1 MKRDCGFLFQYF
13 KTGINNDRFR
23 RRIIRTT
30 PASPSPVKTMMDGSV
45 TVVMAKLQLTSVLCP
60 PGDTSDR
67 NNSHCPFG
75 FVPIKLV
82 SIAAWTTPRNAD
94 GADCGLMFT
103 PSGWGLSL
111 LRHQNRLTEPERFSY
126 AARLVTRKFIVN
138 VTVENLAPCKKL
150 LRVELDAKAV
160 DEVFETIT
168 KDFQKQAALPGF
180 RPGKAPRALV
190 LKKYEA
196 DIKNEVKRKLIG
208 DHYRKALE
216 EKKIA
221 VIGYPD
227 IEEIQFGRGQ
237 NLQFAATIE
246 TAPEFQLPEYKG
258 LVAKREIKSVTDADV
273 ERAVGLLAQQ
283 HMKFETVARELKP
296 GDIAVVN
303 YTGACDGKPITDTA
317 PTAKGLTE
325 QKNFWVDA
333 APNTFIPGFAD
344 QLVGAKAGDKR
355 TVNVDFPADFV
366 TKELAGKKGVFEVE
380 IVEVKE
386 KVPPAVDDAFAKK
399 YDAENLEKL
408 RAGVR
413 RDLEN
418 ELKYSQARAI
428 RGQIV
433 RGLLDRVVFELPES
447 AVAHETRNVV
457 YDLVRQNSQRGVKRE
472 MIEKQK
478 DEIYAAATHNAKE
491 RVKLAFLIQRIAE
504 QEKISVSQ
512 EEVVKHAQS
521 LAAMYQMPF
530 EQFLKDLQKRNGVNE
545 LYDQIAHEK
554 VLTFLEQN
562 AKIEDVPPAAG

>member
-1 MKRDCGFLFQYF
+1 M
-13 KTGINNDRFR
+13 
-23 RRIIRTT
+23 
-30 PASPSPVKTMMDGSV
+30 
-45 TVVMAKLQLTSVLCP
+45 
-60 PGDTSDR
+60 
-67 NNSHCPFG
+67 
-75 FVPIKLV
+75 
-82 SIAAWTTPRNAD
+82 
-94 GADCGLMFT
+94 
-103 PSGWGLSL
+103 
-111 LRHQNRLTEPERFSY
+111 
-126 AARLVTRKFIVN
+126 N

-150 LRVELDAKAV
+150 LRVELDAKSV
-160 DEVFETIT
+160 DESFDAVT

-196 DIKNEVKRKLIG
+196 DIKDEVKRKLIG

-216 EKKIA
+216 EKKIT
-221 VIGYPD
+221 VIAPPD

-237 NLQFAATIE
+237 NLQFAATVE

-258 LVAKREIKSVTDADV
+258 LPAKREIKSVTDADV
-273 ERAVGLLAQQ
+273 ERALGLLAQQ
-283 HMKFETVARELKP
+283 HLKFETVARELKS

-303 YTGACDGKPITDTA
+303 YTGTCDGKPITDTA

-333 APNTFIPGFAD
+333 APDTFIPGFAD
-344 QLVGAKAGDKR
+344 QLAGAKAGDQR
-355 TVNVDFPADFV
+355 TVNVDFPSDFV
-366 TKELAGKKGVFEVE
+366 TKELAGKKGLFEVE

-386 KVPPAVDDAFAKK
+386 KVPPAIDDAFAKK
-399 YDAENLEKL
+399 YDAANVEKL
-408 RAGVR
+408 REGVR

-433 RGLLDRVVFELPES
+433 RGLLERVMFDLPES

-457 YDLVRQNSQRGVKRE
+457 YDLVRQNSQRGVTRE

-478 DEIYAAATHNAKE
+478 DEIYNAATHNAKD
-491 RVKLAFLIQRIAE
+491 RVKLAFMVQRIAE
-504 QEKISVSQ
+504 QEKISVTQ

-554 VLTFLEQN
+554 VLAFLEQN
-562 AKIEDVPPAAG
+562 AWIEEVPAAT